1 MDRTE
6 LRGWIED
13 ALARHDRD
21 VQERDET
28 LGTIS
33 ADEIMDTVWGR
44 LPLAVRRETTRASVQ
59 ASLMMLTLRHGIAT
73 NLRDTADPAA
83 TDPAAALG
91 LAKQINGRH
100 VNAAGND
107 QSDSGPGSTKQISA

>member
-21 VQERDET
+21 VQERNET

-73 NLRDTADPAA
+73 NLRDAADSGA

-91 LAKQINGRH
+91 MAKQINGRH
-100 VNAAGND
+100 INGAQND
-107 QSDSGPGSTKQISA
+107 QGNPGPSSTKQISA